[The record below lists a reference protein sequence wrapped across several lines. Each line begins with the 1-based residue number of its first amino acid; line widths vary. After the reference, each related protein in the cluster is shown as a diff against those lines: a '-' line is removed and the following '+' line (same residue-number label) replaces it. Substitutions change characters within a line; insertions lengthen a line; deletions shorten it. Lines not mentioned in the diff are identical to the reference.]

1 MVIVIRMD
9 CLSITI
15 SYYLVRWIYEINPK
29 WASLFYEHV
38 VSSIIIEMEGC
49 DVGYLKNIWS
59 NS

>member
-1 MVIVIRMD
+1 MD